1 MRLETVYTTRKW
13 CSLQFVKN
21 DALLA
26 LPRWF
31 SEKDAGTKKGLPS
44 SYWKTLKCQK
54 KISLEEKDKGSECLS
69 ETLITKGID
78 HSSFFPFSSFLSF

>member
-31 SEKDAGTKKGLPS
+31 SEKDAGTK
-44 SYWKTLKCQK
+44 
-54 KISLEEKDKGSECLS
+54 IGSMS
-69 ETLITKGID
+69 VAT
-78 HSSFFPFSSFLSF
+78 